1 MLVSTPH
8 MTHCS
13 AHHQPP
19 NLLSSLRLSN
29 LNQRGPLLRPYLGNL
44 FRSRKFQPG
53 SDRKTGGNDKLC
65 GSNGNDKLY
74 GLAGND
80 VLLGGNGNDVL
91 YGGVGKDILFGDR
104 GNDLLVDDYDGGD
117 LMIGGVGA
125 DTFSVG
131 NWGNT
136 TNANII
142 ADFEI
147 GSDKIK
153 VGRLGATFVGLTIK
167 DSREGTI
174 ISNRGHQIA
183 ILAGVKAKKLTVSS
197 FIFGDLAVANR
208 LQNALDQSRIAGKV
222 PGATEAVITPNG
234 FTWEGASGLAN
245 VTTQT
250 PTKPQDIFNIASITK
265 SFTAATVLKLA
276 ESGKLSL
283 DDTLGQWLPEIAAN
297 IPNSQSV
304 TVRQLLNG
312 TSGIFDYAGSPQLNS
327 DATADFLSGAKRK
340 WSRKDLVAY
349 TYGEPR
355 FSGRSSSATWTYP
368 NTGIIL
374 AHLIIEKATGMT
386 FTQALRVQVL
396 KPLGLNSTFSPDEP
410 IVGNQARGYD
420 GILGDVTISFNQSVT
435 GGDLFSNARDVTRF
449 SHALFG
455 GELLQASSQKELL
468 TFVDEGIPYEG
479 LQFGLGVVNYGDNV
493 YGKGG
498 QIPGYQSMTNYLADR
513 NGATFTILGNRDD
526 FLSASL
532 NPPET
537 PLPADFFADIISPIR
552 RSYGKGGEAIF

>member
-1 MLVSTPH
+1 MLESTRH
-8 MTHCS
+8 ITHCS
-13 AHHQPP
+13 AHYQPP
-19 NLLSSLRLSN
+19 NLLSSLN
-29 LNQRGPLLRPYLGNL
+29 LGHLKQSGDLLQPYLGNL
-44 FRSRKFQPG
+44 SGSSQFQPG
-53 SDRKTGGNDKLC
+53 SNRGTGGNDQLR
-65 GSNGNDKLY
+65 GSNGNDRLY

-80 VLLGGNGNDVL
+80 VLLGGGGNDVL

-117 LMIGGVGA
+117 LMIGGAGA
-125 DTFSVG
+125 DIFSVG

-136 TNANII
+136 TNPNII

-153 VGRLGATFVGLTIK
+153 VGWLGATFAGLSIK
-167 DSREGTI
+167 DSRGGAI
-174 ISNRGHQIA
+174 ISDHDHQIA
-183 ILAGVKAKKLTVSS
+183 ILAGIKAKKLTASS
-197 FIFGDLAVANR
+197 FIFGDLAVADR
-208 LQNALDQSRIAGKV
+208 LQNALDQGRIAGKL
-222 PGATEAVITPNG
+222 PGATEAVITPDG

-245 VTTQT
+245 VATQT

-283 DDTLGQWLPEIAAN
+283 DDTLGQWLPAIAAN
-297 IPNSQSV
+297 IPNSQSIS
-304 TVRQLLNG
+304 VRQLLNG
-312 TSGIFDYAGSPQLNS
+312 TSGIFDYVGSPRFNA
-327 DATADFLSGAKRK
+327 DVAADFLSGAKRQ
-340 WSRKDLVAY
+340 WSREDLVAY
-349 TYGEPR
+349 AYGEPR
-355 FSGRSSSATWTYP
+355 FSGTSSSAIWTYP

-374 AHLIIEKATGMT
+374 ADLIIEKATGMT
-386 FTQALRVQVL
+386 FTQALREQVL
-396 KPLGLNSTFSPDEP
+396 NPLGLNSTFSPDEP

-420 GILGDVTISFNQSVT
+420 GILGDVTISFNQSVS
-435 GGDLFSNARDVTRF
+435 GGDLSSNARDVTRF
-449 SHALFG
+449 SRALFG

-498 QIPGYQSMTNYLADR
+498 NIPGYQSETRYLVDR
-513 NGATFTILGNRDD
+513 NGATFTILGNRYDQ
-526 FLSASL
+526 LGAAL

-537 PLPADFFADIISPIR
+537 PLPADFFANIR
-552 RSYGKGGEAIF
+552 PLVTANGKGGEAVF